1 MAETFK
7 TKTTAGVTTEATVYT
22 CPRATSTIMIG
33 GTIANKTTS
42 GITISVILQSD
53 TSDTETNAN
62 VSIAHNTPV
71 PAGSSIKPFA
81 DNKQVLQ
88 ATDVL
93 RVSASGSADVS
104 FSILEIT

>member
-1 MAETFK
+1 MFRS
-7 TKTTAGVTTEATVYT
+7 TAVRYWLVAD
-22 CPRATSTIMIG
+22 SDQW
-33 GTIANKTTS
+33 
-42 GITISVILQSD
+42 ITISVILQSD